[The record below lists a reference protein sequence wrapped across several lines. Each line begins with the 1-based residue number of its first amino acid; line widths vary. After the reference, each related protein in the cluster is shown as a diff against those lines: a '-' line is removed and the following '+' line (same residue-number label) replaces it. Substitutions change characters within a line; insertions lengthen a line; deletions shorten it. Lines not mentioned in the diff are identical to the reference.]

1 MNKITSNIQKFKNL
15 HGWQKRK
22 LIFWFLFTLIL
33 CVTYL
38 GITGYSLY
46 ADKAA
51 EEYYWEK
58 HLQDNDEVVGEIGN
72 ISVNATKITTGTY
85 IDSLKEVNIKNNYF
99 RVVFDCW
106 FRWEGEEDLDMVNN
120 FDIYNGII
128 NNLSVIDDFTEGT
141 TRYQCARV
149 DATVSQ
155 NYWTT
160 RFPLESYQLRIYLE
174 SLHAVDRVLL
184 VPDTEHS
191 AVNDSISLSGYKF
204 ERSAVSVYTMKYAN
218 NMNDPEPQAPYSQ
231 ELVTSLEINRNGIG
245 LYVKCFVALVG
256 TLTWVFIT
264 LFICTYHK
272 VDPIGMIPGALFG
285 TVTNIMVGANLL
297 PDSLRLGLL
306 EYVNLAGVAIIV
318 LAAIS
323 VINVNRI
330 RAKHQNMEF
339 AKLYGRMML
348 YLLLT
353 FTVVGIFWFP
363 LMAYKF

>member
-1 MNKITSNIQKFKNL
+1 MNKKDGNIQKFKNL
-15 HGWQKRK
+15 HHWQKKK
-22 LIFWFLFTLIL
+22 LVFWFLFTVIFA
-33 CVTYL
+33 VSYL
-38 GITGYSLY
+38 GFTGYSLY
-46 ADKAA
+46 TDKAA
-51 EEYYWEK
+51 EEYYWQSR
-58 HLQDNDEVVGEIGN
+58 LQDDADNAKAIIPLSKDATVVT
-72 ISVNATKITTGTY
+72 AGTY
-85 IDSLKEVNIKNNYF
+85 INSIKEINIKNNYF
-99 RVVFDCW
+99 RLTFDCW
-106 FRWEGEEDLDMVNN
+106 FRWEGAPDLDMANH
-120 FDIYNGII
+120 FDIYNGTI
-128 NNLSVIDDFTEGT
+128 NTMYTIDDFADGDTH
-141 TRYQCARV
+141 YQRVHV
-149 DATVSQ
+149 DATISQ

-174 SLHAVDRVLL
+174 SLYDVSEIVFL
-184 VPDTEHS
+184 PDTEHS
-191 AVNDSISLSGYKF
+191 SVNDNLSFSGYNL
-204 ERSAVSVYTMKYAN
+204 ERHAVSLYTTKYDN
-218 NMNDPEPQAPYSQ
+218 NMNDPEYQSPYNQ
-231 ELVTSLEINRNGIG
+231 ELVTSIEINRDGIG
-245 LYVKCFVALVG
+245 LYFKCFVALVG

-306 EYVNLAGVAIIV
+306 EYVNLAGVAIII

-330 RAKHQNMEF
+330 RAKHQNMAF

-353 FTVVGIFWFP
+353 FTIIGIFWFP